1 MLNTISYDV
10 NVHNSDVSGKT
21 ISQVRQIVG
30 SGLNL
35 PATADSAEARVNG
48 ATVGEDYVVKA
59 GEAIN
64 FVKKA
69 GEKGC

>member
-1 MLNTISYDV
+1 MLNTINYDV

-21 ISQVRQIVG
+21 ISQVREVIG
-30 SGLNL
+30 PGINL
-35 PATADSAEARVNG
+35 PAMASSAEARVNG
-48 ATVGEDYVVKA
+48 QTVGEDYVVKA
-59 GEAIN
+59 GESIT